1 MNYQR
6 ILFATDLSDVSFEAW
21 PHALALAEKF
31 GAELHAVLVLE
42 EPYALAAYDQYAVLL
57 DAIRD
62 VKPQVERRLDE
73 RTKDHAASVRVRSR
87 VLEAMSPVHAL
98 LDYVKNEKI
107 DLVVMATHGRGGLG
121 HLLLGSVVEKLIRLS
136 PVPVVVVRPT
146 KNPAAK

>member
-1 MNYQR
+1 
-6 ILFATDLSDVSFEAW
+6 
-21 PHALALAEKF
+21 
-31 GAELHAVLVLE
+31 
-42 EPYALAAYDQYAVLL
+42 
-57 DAIRD
+57 
-62 VKPQVERRLDE
+62 
-73 RTKDHAASVRVRSR
+73 VRVRSR